1 MWYYMNLLFFLI
13 IWFVSSWMWEGW
25 EWSIHWNNRCCKS
38 EIYGSYQQTN
48 NAKELFSESRSKSA
62 CACAESWLFT
72 VVTRRSL
79 PWLST
84 TLVNIKALYTVLLD
98 MLLDQINSVPLK
110 NNAVFVCT
118 EYWILALSIDNF
130 QKTFLKIKN
139 NWSKEI

>member
-84 TLVNIKALYTVLLD
+84 TLVNIKALYMVAPGYAPGSDKQRTTEKQRSVCVYRVLDLGSFHWQ
-98 MLLDQINSVPLK
+98 LSK
-110 NNAVFVCT
+110 N
-118 EYWILALSIDNF
+118 LP
-130 QKTFLKIKN
+130 
-139 NWSKEI
+139 